1 MRDAVENLG
10 NAFLDIKREGC
21 IQFDDMKVVVHCN
34 PDHAVVIE
42 IKLQSI
48 EQTMNGLKE
57 ENNALVHCRR
67 VYTYLKGCLKKW
79 RDSMDEKRRYCK
91 ICF

>member
-34 PDHAVVIE
+34 PQHNVVIE

-48 EQTMNGLKE
+48 EQSMNGSKE

-67 VYTYLKGCLKKW
+67 VYTYLKSCLKKW
-79 RDSMDEKRRYCK
+79 RDSMDEKRRC
-91 ICF
+91 C